1 MAPASL
7 SSMKNLFPG
16 ILAVL
21 GTLISAANIKAQ
33 TINFPI
39 VVPLHFTQITG
50 GDYKLGIYLSIGTGA
65 APALFELD
73 TGATGFYATY
83 SPNAGVSPW
92 WGSGVTSLNTPV
104 DASYASG
111 LHYTGT
117 LVEAPV
123 TLFASSDPSSARFT
137 TPALRMGQMDSI
149 VDEETNNTVI
159 WNTSGSPSG
168 DPPVNGAFY
177 GDLGMGLTY
186 NSTGIINLLAQL
198 NYRRGVTPGFRIHA
212 NPRTQTA
219 FLQIGL
225 TRRDITDH
233 SAIYL
238 PMNPDTAAGNNT
250 TSTGLKYFAQ
260 QIFTATI
267 HITDHKN
274 NRALK
279 SAGVG
284 MLPDTGAT
292 TTLHNTQN
300 SPQPL
305 PTKYAQFIT
314 WDNSDENV
322 GNLNDQLTFELSART
337 TRGRT
342 ARFFK
347 FKTTSVVNA
356 GNVNVANDTP
366 GEADYFMNTGLSL
379 FLAYDMIFNLK
390 AGELGL
396 LEESRHR
403 RGWGWREESPWD

>member
-1 MAPASL
+1 MKSL
-7 SSMKNLFPG
+7 FLRV
-16 ILAVL
+16 LAVL
-21 GTLISAANIKAQ
+21 GTLLFAANTKAQ

-73 TGATGFYATY
+73 TGATGFFATY

-92 WGSGVTSLNTPV
+92 WGSDVTSLNTPV

-117 LVEAPV
+117 LVEAAV
-123 TLFASSDPSSARFT
+123 TFFASSDPSTARLT
-137 TPALRMGQMDSI
+137 TPILRVGQMDSI
-149 VDEETNNTVI
+149 VDEKTNNTVI
-159 WNTSGSPSG
+159 WNTNGSPSG

-186 NSTGIINLLAQL
+186 NSSGIINLLAQL

-225 TRRDITDH
+225 TRRDIADH

-267 HITDHKN
+267 HITNHKN
-274 NRALK
+274 NRSLK
-279 SAGVG
+279 SPGVG

-292 TTLHNTQN
+292 TTLHNSQN
-300 SPQPL
+300 SSQPL

-314 WDNSDENV
+314 WDNSDQNV
-322 GNLNDQLTFELSART
+322 GNLNDKLTFELSART

-356 GNVNVANDTP
+356 GNVNVANNTP
-366 GEADYFMNTGLSL
+366 GNTDYYVNTGLSL

-396 LEESRHR
+396 VERSRHR
-403 RGWGWREESPWD
+403 RGRGWQEEAPWD